1 MNVLRWREQTRER
14 LNELLPEAVVVLPIG
29 ATEQHGPHLATGTDA
44 LMAETA
50 AERAVERA
58 AEAAPRP
65 LVLAP
70 TIPVG
75 ASDHHLPFGG
85 TLSLRPETLLAVLVD
100 LARSVADCGGRRLV
114 IVNGHGGNRGICSAA
129 AAAAS
134 VRSPITVAYAD
145 YWDAAVGADLGGTPL
160 PGHAGG
166 FETSLVL
173 AVAPDWVKERAGRSV
188 VPEIPAV
195 TGLEIHRQ
203 ASWHEQDGF
212 TDEPS
217 EASGEKGQAWLDHL
231 VAVLADRLVD
241 LAKTL

>member
-1 MNVLRWREQTRER
+1 MALVRWRE
-14 LNELLPEAVVVLPIG
+14 LNRDQLRSLLPEAVVVLPIG

-44 LMAETA
+44 LLAETA
-50 AERAVERA
+50 AERAVALA
-58 AEAAPRP
+58 ADASPRP

-85 TLSLRPETLLAVLVD
+85 TLSLRPETLLAVLLD
-100 LARSVADCGGRRLV
+100 LARSVADGGGRRLV
-114 IVNGHGGNRGICSAA
+114 LVNGHGGNRGICSAA

-134 VRSPITVAYAD
+134 VRTPLAVAYVD
-145 YWDAAVGADLGGTPL
+145 YWDAAADAHLGDTPL

-173 AVAPDWVKERAGRSV
+173 AVEPDWVNVPTERAE

-195 TGLEIHRQ
+195 TGMEIHRQ
-203 ASWHEQDGF
+203 ASWHEQDGY
-212 TDEPS
+212 TDQP
-217 EASGEKGQAWLDHL
+217 AHATAANGTAWLEHL
-231 VAVLADRLVD
+231 VGVLADRLVE
-241 LAKTL
+241 LAKEL

>member
-1 MNVLRWREQTRER
+1 MSVLRWREQTREQ
-14 LNELLPEAVVVLPIG
+14 LNALLPEAVVVLPVG
-29 ATEQHGPHLATGTDA
+29 ATEQHGRHLATGTDA

-50 AERAVERA
+50 AERAIERA
-58 AEAAPRP
+58 ADSSSRP

-85 TLSLRPETLLAVLVD
+85 TLSLRPETLLAVLLDVS
-100 LARSVADCGGRRLV
+100 RSVADCGGRRLV
-114 IVNGHGGNRGICSAA
+114 IVNGHGGNKGICSAA

-134 VRSPITVAYAD
+134 VRTPLAVAYLD
-145 YWDAAVGADLGGTPL
+145 YWDAATGADLGDTPL

-173 AVAPDWVKERAGRSV
+173 AVAPDWVVERTERSV

-195 TGLEIHRQ
+195 TGVEIQRQ

-212 TDEPS
+212 TDQP
-217 EASGEKGQAWLDHL
+217 AHATADKGREWLDHL
-231 VAVLADRLVD
+231 VGELAGRLVE
-241 LAKTL
+241 LAKSL